1 MDSHDCPVA
10 TAQAGRPYRP
20 PLLGPS
26 SRRGEEEPM
35 EIVAIMMI
43 LGMHCIPKI
52 SININLNA

>member
-1 MDSHDCPVA
+1 
-10 TAQAGRPYRP
+10 
-20 PLLGPS
+20 
-26 SRRGEEEPM
+26 M

>member
-26 SRRGEEEPM
+26 SLRREEEPM
-35 EIVAIMMI
+35 EIIAIMI
-43 LGMHCIPKI
+43 LAMGYIPKI
-52 SININLNA
+52 SITIKLDA